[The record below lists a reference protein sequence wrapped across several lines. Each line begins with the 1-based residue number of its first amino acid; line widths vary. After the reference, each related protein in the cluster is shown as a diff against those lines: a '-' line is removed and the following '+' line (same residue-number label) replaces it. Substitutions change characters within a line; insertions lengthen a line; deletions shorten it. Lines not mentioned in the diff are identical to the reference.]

1 MSKPSRFDG
10 TVVEVHGMR
19 ATVLRHDDGARVRCR
34 PLRDRTQLAV
44 GDRVGVEQDRHGPEI
59 TTLAPRERCLWRPVE
74 RGRLLMAA
82 HVDRLVVVAAVEPPV
97 RPGLL
102 DRFLIAA
109 DAEDIDVVLVL
120 NKVDLPQI
128 DEARELLAP
137 YRALGYRVLETSA
150 HQDLGTDAVR
160 ELSQTG
166 ITVLAGHSGV
176 GKSSLLN
183 VLAPGSTLAVGDL
196 NAITGRGRHT
206 TSVTTCHLV
215 GEGWPDGGLL
225 VDTPG
230 VRAFGLY
237 GFELT
242 RIAYGFRDLRP
253 HIINCRF
260 RDCLHEGE
268 PACAVATAVLAGE
281 IPRERHESYL
291 RILGSV
297 RAGTG

>member
-1 MSKPSRFDG
+1 MSKTTHFDG

-44 GDRVGVEQDRHGPEI
+44 GDRVGVEESRHGAEI
-59 TTLAPRERCLWRPVE
+59 MTLEPRERCLWRPVE

-82 HVDRLVVVAAVEPPV
+82 HVDRLLVVAAVEPPV

-120 NKVDLPQI
+120 NKVDLPEV
-128 DEARELLAP
+128 DESRRLLEP
-137 YRALGYRVLETSA
+137 YRALDYRVLETSA
-150 HQDLGTDAVR
+150 HQDVGTDALR
-160 ELSQTG
+160 ELAQTG

-206 TSVTTCHLV
+206 TSVTTCHLI
-215 GEGWPDGGLL
+215 GEDWPDGGLL

-253 HIINCRF
+253 HILACKF

-268 PACAVATAVLAGE
+268 PDCAVAAAVLAGD
-281 IPRERHESYL
+281 IPGERHASYL
-291 RILGSV
+291 RILASV